1 MADPNAP
8 EHSEGFGP
16 AEDADTTRQ
25 AQHQMGNDFPV
36 DCNYNAVLARA
47 QGETLA
53 LMGKNFEAGAAR
65 RNALFDVLT
74 GKAAG
79 AT

>member
-16 AEDADTTRQ
+16 AEDSDATRQ
-25 AQHQMGNDFPV
+25 AQHTMANDFPTDV
-36 DCNYNAVLARA
+36 NYNAVLARA

-53 LMGKNFEAGAAR
+53 LMGKNFESNADR
-65 RNALFDVLT
+65 RGKIADQVML
-74 GKAAG
+74 KAASI
-79 AT
+79 